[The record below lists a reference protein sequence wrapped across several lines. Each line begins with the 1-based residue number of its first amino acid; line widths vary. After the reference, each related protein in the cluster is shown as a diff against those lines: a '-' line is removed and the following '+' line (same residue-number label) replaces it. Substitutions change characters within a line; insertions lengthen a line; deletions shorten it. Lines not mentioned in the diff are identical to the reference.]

1 MTKTGTKPSLS
12 ELNSWLD
19 SGQGGVALTQQYSL
33 RIDCMVRAL
42 FYNEPAEGKG
52 RVRPAQIDGRTGG
65 RSVGRRSGRSSRKY
79 QGPHNLTLLATG
91 GYGRMEMAPF
101 SDVDLLFIAADR
113 KETEAAEQILYR
125 LWDSG
130 LDISHA
136 FRTPEE
142 CIEEAFADIR
152 TRTSLLEARY
162 LAGDPVLYDLFCS
175 KVLPAVTSR
184 RQRDFVREKL
194 LEKGK
199 RHHSAGNSVFLLEPN
214 VKDGEGGLRDV
225 HTAFWLSKVALKT
238 RDYAG
243 FFEGI
248 PPLFRRRFLSAYDFL
263 LRARFCLH
271 LESNRKNDL
280 LSFEFQRVLA
290 PRLGFLDSKKFSGV
304 ERMLRYYYLKS
315 RAIQEITADIVAQC
329 SRPYVTVTK
338 DFSIRKITED
348 FSVSGGSLIATAP
361 KGAPLTAGKIMEA
374 FSLMARTGKRFS
386 PGLRRAIRTDL
397 LRINRKARIQPR
409 SVNSFLEILKGGRV
423 YDTLRE
429 MHDSGVL
436 GRFLP
441 EFGALRMLVIHE
453 PYHLYTVDE
462 HTLVAIRNLELL
474 RTTSYKSLED
484 LHHIINST
492 GQLDVLFLSLLLHDI
507 GKAAGRNHE
516 EEGYKR
522 QKDILE
528 RFNLAADKRSR
539 IGFLVRNHILMSE
552 TALKREAHDPE
563 VIARFAEAV
572 GDPENLNALY
582 LITYADM
589 SAVNPG
595 FWSSWKA
602 YLLKEL
608 YLHTLDYLNG
618 VTRDRKEYVRDLLST
633 VRGIEPPLLAAFISE
648 MPERYLLSAPR
659 EKIID
664 DYRLVN
670 RALEGG
676 FAVRIDKRADG
687 LVEISVSTADSHGLF
702 SKLVG
707 FLSSKGLNI
716 VNGRIFTCRNG
727 LVIDKIAVSNWQ
739 DIWWDGLVLDL
750 TEGLKAVIAE
760 NRPFHVVRRPET
772 NVSPYDIFIE
782 LDNETSDEVSIIE
795 VFSPD
800 RLGLLY
806 DISLVLA
813 KQGVSISSARINT
826 ESGLA
831 QDIFSVRSGNGK
843 LGAAGSERLLS
854 ALWMTLRDGQE

>member
-1 MTKTGTKPSLS
+1 MNDAMLAT
-12 ELNSWLD
+12 LNSWLD
-19 SGQGGVALTQQYSL
+19 SGAGGVSLTKQYTLHIDSL
-33 RIDCMVRAL
+33 VQAL
-42 FYNEPAEGKG
+42 FYDRKPGAG
-52 RVRPAQIDGRTGG
+52 
-65 RSVGRRSGRSSRKY
+65 SGARQSKKKS
-79 QGPHNLTLLATG
+79 PPLALLAIG

-113 KETEAAEQILYR
+113 KETGAAEQVLYR

-142 CIEEAFADIR
+142 CIEEAFADFR
-152 TRTSLLEARY
+152 TRTSLLESRY
-162 LAGDPVLYDLFCS
+162 IAGDPGLYDIFRS
-175 KVLPAVTSR
+175 KVLPEVTSR

-199 RHHSAGNSVFLLEPN
+199 RHHNAGNSVFLLEPH
-214 VKDGEGGLRDV
+214 VKDGEGGLRDI

-238 RDYAG
+238 KDYAG
-243 FFEGI
+243 FFGEI
-248 PPLFRRRFLSAYDFL
+248 PPVFRRRFLSAYDFL
-263 LRARFCLH
+263 LRTRFCLH
-271 LESNRKNDL
+271 LESGRKNDL
-280 LSFEFQRVLA
+280 LSFEFQRLIA
-290 PRLGFLDSKKFSGV
+290 PRLGFRNSKKFSGV

-315 RAIQEITADIVAQC
+315 RAVQETTADILTLC
-329 SRPYVTVTK
+329 SRPYVTVRK
-338 DFSIRKITED
+338 DFSIRKVTDD
-348 FSVSGGSLIATAP
+348 FSVAGGNLIANGP
-361 KGAPLTAGKIMEA
+361 IGAPLTAGKIMEA
-374 FSLMARTGKRFS
+374 FSLLARTGKRFS
-386 PGLRRAIRTDL
+386 PGLRRQVRADL

-409 SVNSFLEILKGGRV
+409 TVQLFLEILKGGRV
-423 YDTLRE
+423 YETLRE

-492 GQLDVLFLSLLLHDI
+492 GQMDVLFLALLLHDI
-507 GKAAGRNHE
+507 GKAVGRNHE

-528 RFNLAADKRSR
+528 RFNLAADKRAR

-552 TALKREAHDPE
+552 TALKREAHDPD
-563 VIARFAEAV
+563 VIARFAETV

-608 YLHTLDYLNG
+608 YLNTLDYLNG
-618 VTRDRKEYVRDLLST
+618 VTRDREVYVRELLST
-633 VRGIEPPLLAAFISE
+633 VRDVEPEQLTAFINE
-648 MPERYLLSAPR
+648 MPERYLLSTPR
-659 EKIID
+659 GKIAA
-664 DYRLVN
+664 DYRLV
-670 RALEGG
+670 RQAQEGG
-676 FAVRIDKRADG
+676 FAVRIDKRTDG
-687 LVEISVSTADSHGLF
+687 LVEISVSTGDSHGLF

-739 DIWWDGLVLDL
+739 EIWWDGMVTDL
-750 TEGLKAVIAE
+750 TEGLRAVLTD
-760 NRPFHVVRRPET
+760 NRPFQAVRRPVT

-782 LDNETSDEVSIIE
+782 LDNETSDEFSIIE

-806 DISLVLA
+806 DISHLLA
-813 KQGVSISSARINT
+813 GQSISISSARINT

-831 QDIFSVRSGNGK
+831 QDIFSVQAGNGK
-843 LGAAGSERLLS
+843 IGTDETERLLS
-854 ALWMTLRDGQE
+854 ALWMTLRNGQQ

>member
-1 MTKTGTKPSLS
+1 MNDVGNNARMA

-19 SGQGGVALTQQYSL
+19 SGLGGVALTRRYTAL
-33 RIDCMVRAL
+33 IDDTVSTLFYEGVARGQVRA
-42 FYNEPAEGKG
+42 
-52 RVRPAQIDGRTGG
+52 IHG
-65 RSVGRRSGRSSRKY
+65 RSGGGTAGRGRRIKSE
-79 QGPHNLTLLATG
+79 PHHLVLLATG

-101 SDVDLLFIAADR
+101 SDVDILFLASDR
-113 KETEAAEQILYR
+113 SETEAAEQVLYR

-136 FRTPEE
+136 FRTPDE
-142 CIEEAFADIR
+142 CIEEAFSDIR

-162 LAGDPVLYDLFCS
+162 IAGEPELYELFRR
-175 KVLPAVTSR
+175 KVLPEITSR

-199 RHHSAGNSVFLLEPN
+199 RHLSAGSSVFLLEPH

-248 PPLFRRRFLSAYDFL
+248 PPAFRRRFLSAYDFL
-263 LRARFCLH
+263 LRTRFCLH
-271 LESNRKNDL
+271 LESGRKNDL
-280 LSFEFQRVLA
+280 LSFEFQRQVA
-290 PRLGFLDSKKFSGV
+290 PRLGFRDSKKFSGV

-315 RAIQEITADIVAQC
+315 RAVQEITAEIAAQC
-329 SRPYVTVTK
+329 SRSYVTVPK
-338 DFSIRKITED
+338 DLSIRKLTED
-348 FSVSGGSLIATAP
+348 FSIAGGSLIATGP
-361 KGAPLTAGKIMEA
+361 KGAPLSAGKIMEA
-374 FSLMARTGKRFS
+374 YYLMAKTGKRFS
-386 PGLRRAIRTDL
+386 PGLRRSVRTDL
-397 LRINRKARIQPR
+397 LRINRKAGIQAR
-409 SVNSFLEILKGGRV
+409 SVHFFLEILKSGRV

-462 HTLVAIRNLELL
+462 HTLIAIRNLEQL

-484 LHHIINST
+484 LHHIMNNT
-492 GQLDVLFLSLLLHDI
+492 GQGIGQIDVLFLALLLHDI
-507 GKAAGRNHE
+507 GKASGRNHE

-528 RFNLAADKRSR
+528 RFNLAADKRTR

-563 VIARFAEAV
+563 VITRFADAV

-589 SAVNPG
+589 SAVNPW
-595 FWSSWKA
+595 FWNSWKA

-608 YLHTLDYLNG
+608 YLHTMDCLNG
-618 VTRDRKEYVRDLLST
+618 ITRDRAVYIRDLLST
-633 VRGIEPPLLAAFISE
+633 VTAIEPELLSAFIGE
-648 MPERYLLSAPR
+648 MPERYLLSTPR
-659 EKIID
+659 GKIVD
-664 DYRLVN
+664 DYWLVT
-670 RALEGG
+670 RAREGG

-687 LVEISVSTADSHGLF
+687 LVEISVSTGDSHGLF

-727 LVIDKIAVSNWQ
+727 LVIDKIAVSNW
-739 DIWWDGLVLDL
+739 DDVWWDGLAMDL
-750 TEGLKAVIAE
+750 TEGLKAVIADG
-760 NRPFHVVRRPET
+760 RPFYVVRRRET

-782 LDNETSDEVSIIE
+782 LDNEASDEFSIIE

-806 DISLVLA
+806 DISHVLA
-813 KQGVSISSARINT
+813 SQGISISSARINT

-831 QDIFSVRSGNGK
+831 QDIFSVQSGTRK
-843 LGAAGSERLLS
+843 LGAAESERLLS
-854 ALWMTLRDGQE
+854 ALWMTLRDAQES

>member
-1 MTKTGTKPSLS
+1 MKEALTDTRLS

-19 SGQGGVALTQQYSL
+19 GGAGGVALARKYTSL
-33 RIDCMVRAL
+33 IDDLVKGL
-42 FYNEPAEGKG
+42 FYDLPAG
-52 RVRPAQIDGRTGG
+52 RQGDAGRGGPAA
-65 RSVGRRSGRSSRKY
+65 S
-79 QGPHNLTLLATG
+79 GPHNLVLLATG

-101 SDVDLLFIAADR
+101 SDVDILILAADR
-113 KETEAAEQILYR
+113 TETEAAEQLLYR

-136 FRTPEE
+136 FRTPDE

-152 TRTSLLEARY
+152 TRTSLLESRY
-162 LAGDPVLYDLFCS
+162 IAGDTGLYELFRR
-175 KVLPAVTSR
+175 KVLPGITSR
-184 RQRDFVREKL
+184 QQREFVREKL
-194 LEKGK
+194 LERGK
-199 RHHSAGNSVFLLEPN
+199 RHQSAGSSVFLLEPN
-214 VKDGEGGLRDV
+214 VKDGEGGLRDI
-225 HTAFWLSKVALKT
+225 HSAFWMSKVALKT
-238 RDYAG
+238 PDYAC
-243 FFEGI
+243 FFDEI
-248 PPLFRRRFLSAYDFL
+248 APAFRKRFVSAHDFL
-263 LRARFCLH
+263 LKLRFCLH
-271 LESNRKNDL
+271 LESGRKNDL
-280 LSFEFQRVLA
+280 LSFEFQRQVA
-290 PRLGFLDSKKFSGV
+290 PRLGFRDSKKFSGV

-315 RAIQEITADIVAQC
+315 RAVQETTAEIAAQC
-329 SRPYVTVTK
+329 SRLYVTVPK
-338 DFSIRKITED
+338 DFSIRKVTDD
-348 FSVSGGSLIATAP
+348 FSIAGGRLIASGP
-361 KGAPLTAGKIMEA
+361 KGVSLSARKIMEA
-374 FSLMARTGKRFS
+374 YYLTSKTGKRFS

-409 SVNSFLEILKGGRV
+409 SVHFFLEILKGGRV
-423 YDTLRE
+423 YETLRE
-429 MHDSGVL
+429 MHESGVL

-462 HTLVAIRNLELL
+462 HTLIAIRNLELL

-484 LHHIINST
+484 LHHIMNST
-492 GQLDVLFLSLLLHDI
+492 GQIDVLFLALLLHDI

-528 RFNLAADKRSR
+528 RFNMEADKKAR

-582 LITYADM
+582 LITYADI

-618 VTRDRKEYVRDLLST
+618 ITRDRDVYLLDLLGPGS
-633 VRGIEPPLLAAFISE
+633 GIEPAGLTAFIRE
-648 MPERYLLSAPR
+648 MPERYLLSTPR
-659 EKIID
+659 GKIVD
-664 DYRLVN
+664 DYRLVLQA
-670 RALEGG
+670 RDGG
-676 FAVRIDKRADG
+676 FAVRIDNRADS
-687 LVEISVSTADSHGLF
+687 LVEISVSTGDSHGLF

-739 DIWWDGLVLDL
+739 EIWWEGLALDV
-750 TEGLKAVIAE
+750 TEGLQAVIGGD
-760 NRPFHVVRRPET
+760 RPFHVVRRAAT

-782 LDNETSDEVSIIE
+782 LDNETSDEFTFIE

-806 DISLVLA
+806 DISRVLA
-813 KQGVSISSARINT
+813 GQGVSISSARINT
-826 ESGLA
+826 ESGIA
-831 QDIFSVRSGNGK
+831 QDIFSVQSGAGK
-843 LGAAGSERLLS
+843 IGAVESERLLS
-854 ALWMTLRDGQE
+854 ALWMTLRDAQE

>member
-1 MTKTGTKPSLS
+1 MLE

-19 SGQGGVALTQQYSL
+19 SGQGGVALTKQYTL
-33 RIDCMVRAL
+33 RIDSMVQDLFHGRAS
-42 FYNEPAEGKG
+42 AGQG
-52 RVRPAQIDGRTGG
+52 RAMNG
-65 RSVGRRSGRSSRKY
+65 RSTGRIAGQSPGEYTGNVGRMKTK
-79 QGPHNLTLLATG
+79 PHSLTLLATG
-91 GYGRMEMAPF
+91 GYGRMEMAPY
-101 SDVDLLFIAADR
+101 SDVDILFIAADR
-113 KETEAAEQILYR
+113 TETEAAEQVLYR

-136 FRTPEE
+136 FRTPDE
-142 CIEEAFADIR
+142 CIEEAFTDIR

-162 LAGDPVLYDLFCS
+162 IAGDPGLYDLFRR
-175 KVLPAVTSR
+175 KVLPEITSR

-199 RHHSAGNSVFLLEPN
+199 RHLSAGNSVFLLEPH

-243 FFEGI
+243 FFEEI
-248 PPLFRRRFLSAYDFL
+248 MPAFRRRFLSAYDFL

-271 LESNRKNDL
+271 LESRRKNDL
-280 LSFEFQRVLA
+280 LSFEFQRSVA
-290 PRLGFLDSKKFSGV
+290 SRLRFRDSKKFSGV

-315 RAIQEITADIVAQC
+315 RAVQETTDEIAAQC
-329 SRPYVTVTK
+329 SRLYVTVPK

-348 FSVSGGSLIATAP
+348 FSVSGGKLIATGP
-361 KGAPLTAGKIMEA
+361 KGASLSARKIMEA
-374 FSLMARTGKRFS
+374 FSLTARTGKRFS
-386 PGLRRAIRTDL
+386 PGLRRSVRTDL
-397 LRINRKARIQPR
+397 LRINRKARIQAR
-409 SVNSFLEILKGGRV
+409 SVHFFLEILKGGRV
-423 YDTLRE
+423 YETLRE

-462 HTLVAIRNLELL
+462 HTLIAIRNLELL

-492 GQLDVLFLSLLLHDI
+492 GQIDVLFLALLLHDI

-522 QKDILE
+522 LKDIME
-528 RFNLAADKRSR
+528 RFNLAADKRMR

-552 TALKREAHDPE
+552 IALKREAHDPE
-563 VIARFAEAV
+563 VVTRFADAV

-595 FWSSWKA
+595 FWNSWKA

-608 YLHTLDYLNG
+608 YLHTMDYLNG
-618 VTRDRKEYVRDLLST
+618 ITRDRAVYIRDLLST
-633 VRGIEPPLLAAFISE
+633 ASGIEPALLTAFIEE
-648 MPERYLLSAPR
+648 MPERYLLSTPR
-659 EKIID
+659 GKIVD
-664 DYRLVN
+664 DYRLVSQ
-670 RALEGG
+670 AGEGG
-676 FAVRIDKRADG
+676 FAVRIDKRTDS

-727 LVIDKIAVSNWQ
+727 LVIDKIAVSNW
-739 DIWWDGLVLDL
+739 DDVWWDGLAMDL
-750 TEGLKAVIAE
+750 TEGLKAVIADG
-760 NRPFHVVRRPET
+760 RPFHVVRRTET

-782 LDNETSDEVSIIE
+782 LDNEVSDEFSIIE

-806 DISLVLA
+806 DISHVLA
-813 KQGVSISSARINT
+813 SQGISISAARINT

-831 QDIFSVRSGNGK
+831 QDIFSVQTGNRK
-843 LGAAGSERLLS
+843 IGAVESERLLS
-854 ALWMTLRDGQE
+854 ALWMTLRDVQ